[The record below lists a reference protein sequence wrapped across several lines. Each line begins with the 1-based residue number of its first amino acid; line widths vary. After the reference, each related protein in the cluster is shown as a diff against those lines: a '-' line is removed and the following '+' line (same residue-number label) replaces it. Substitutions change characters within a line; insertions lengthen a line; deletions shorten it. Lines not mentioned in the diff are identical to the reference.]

1 MGLKPSDFSN
11 PKKIE
16 QAKSQELKAKGQVVN
31 ETFLAIINP
40 AAGGGR
46 CGERVGSALTRL
58 RTAGLAIE
66 TAETSAAGQATQIA
80 REAYERGY
88 RKFLAVGGD
97 GTSYEIVN
105 GLFPE
110 SIRSQGVSP
119 ENNRIATLGF
129 LPLGTGNSFLRDF
142 EDLASGNSGLEHAM
156 QALEARR
163 SRPCDVL
170 QLVHKHGVIYYT
182 NLLSVGFAADVA
194 ALRHRR
200 FLALGRFGYLLSVFL
215 SLARLDRRPFP
226 VRFDAQQE
234 FDARRCLFLT
244 FNNSKFT
251 GGTMMIAP
259 DAVTDDGLIEYVRWG
274 PIGRLGLIRNL
285 ATLYDGTHIRHP
297 LAERQAVR
305 RVEFHLDGPVDV
317 MVDGEVLTL
326 ECRNIDVLP
335 GALRVVV

>member
-1 MGLKPSDFSN
+1 
-11 PKKIE
+11 
-16 QAKSQELKAKGQVVN
+16 VN

-46 CGERVGSALTRL
+46 CGQRVGAALDRL
-58 RTAGLAIE
+58 RSAGIVVEA
-66 TAETSAAGQATQIA
+66 AETSAAGHATRIA
-80 REAYERGY
+80 REAYARGY
-88 RKFLAVGGD
+88 RRFIAVGGD

-110 SIRSQGVSP
+110 SGSA
-119 ENNRIATLGF
+119 ENPPSDDRVPTLGF

-142 EDLASGNSGLEHAM
+142 SDRNASDHGLEHAI
-156 QALEARR
+156 QALLAGR

-170 QLVHKHGVIYYT
+170 RLTHKEGEIYYI

-200 FLALGRFGYLLSVFL
+200 FQGLGQFGYLLSIFL
-215 SLARLDRRPFP
+215 CLARLNRRAFP
-226 VRFDAQQE
+226 VRFDEQRE
-234 FDARRCLFLT
+234 FDSRRCLFLA

-285 ATLYDGTHIRHP
+285 ATLYDGTHTRHP
-297 LAERQAVR
+297 LAERRAVR
-305 RVEFHLDGPVDV
+305 KVEFRLDRPVDV
-317 MVDGEVLTL
+317 MIDGEVLTV
-326 ECRNIDVLP
+326 ECQAIDVLP
-335 GALRVVV
+335 SALRVVV

>member
-1 MGLKPSDFSN
+1 M
-11 PKKIE
+11 
-16 QAKSQELKAKGQVVN
+16 N

-46 CGERVGSALTRL
+46 CGGRVGAALDRL
-58 RTAGLAIE
+58 RAAGLAIE
-66 TAETSAAGQATQIA
+66 TVETSAAGQATQIA
-80 REAYERGY
+80 REAYGRGF
-88 RKFLAVGGD
+88 RKFLSVGGD

-110 SIRSQGVSP
+110 SESQASGSQVSGVRSQEVSP
-119 ENNRIATLGF
+119 ENDRIATLGF

-142 EDLASGNSGLEHAM
+142 EDLASGRSSLEHAM

-170 QLVHKHGVIYYT
+170 RLAHKEGAIYYT

-200 FLALGRFGYLLSVFL
+200 FLGLGQFGYLLSIFFC
-215 SLARLDRRPFP
+215 LARLDRRPFP
-226 VRFDAQQE
+226 VRFDGQQE

-259 DAVTDDGLIEYVRWG
+259 DAATDDGLIEYVRWG

-285 ATLYDGTHIRHP
+285 ATLYDGTHTRHP

-305 RVEFHLDGPVDV
+305 RVEFRLDGPVDV

-326 ECRNIDVLP
+326 ECRTIEVLP

>member
-1 MGLKPSDFSN
+1 M
-11 PKKIE
+11 
-16 QAKSQELKAKGQVVN
+16 N

-40 AAGGGR
+40 AAGGGSCR
-46 CGERVGSALTRL
+46 ERVGAALDRL
-58 RTAGLAIE
+58 RGARIALE
-66 TAETSAAGQATQIA
+66 TAETNAAGHATQIA
-80 REAYERGY
+80 REAYGRGY

-110 SIRSQGVSP
+110 SASQEGRSQGGLAGAEDHV
-119 ENNRIATLGF
+119 ATLGF

-142 EDLASGNSGLEHAM
+142 EDGASGVRGLEHAM

-163 SRPCDVL
+163 SRPCDVMRL
-170 QLVHKHGVIYYT
+170 SHKDGAIYYT

-200 FLALGRFGYLLSVFL
+200 FQGLGQFGYLLSIFL
-215 SLARLDRRPFP
+215 GLARLDRRPFP
-226 VRFDAQQE
+226 VRLEGQGE
-234 FDARRCLFLT
+234 FDSRRCLFLT

-285 ATLYDGTHIRHP
+285 ATLYDGTHTQHP

-305 RVEFHLDGPVDV
+305 RVEFQLDGPVDV

-326 ECRNIDVLP
+326 ECRAIDVLP
-335 GALRVVV
+335 SALRVVV